1 MHSNLNETN
10 DFGWPAISNLSTDP
24 SVSSGQVSDPNIT
37 TLALI
42 KNCSSDVT
50 GLKDED
56 QKREKSDDDDQ
67 KKRSNSS
74 IGKESII
81 HWNQSRSSSENFSL
95 RVSSSRM
102 IDPIDDKDNRND
114 HSDIKAPE
122 NDTKFIKTTSH
133 HTFNDSTGGVLN
145 LNLTELE
152 RNSTSFLDRVNHIS
166 VPTNLSKV
174 MNLTPSIN
182 LKQSSDLMDQDV
194 RNQSLELKFNQ
205 SDKPLTSFDHSGPII
220 ENQTLSIG
228 VGAERNDLKN
238 SSQVEVQNQNS
249 SLISAGIKMDN
260 INTTNNLINSE
271 EIVSAKNIY
280 IIINLLI

>member
-81 HWNQSRSSSENFSL
+81 HWNQSRSSSEIPHL
-95 RVSSSRM
+95 RIISR
-102 IDPIDDKDNRND
+102 
-114 HSDIKAPE
+114 
-122 NDTKFIKTTSH
+122 
-133 HTFNDSTGGVLN
+133 
-145 LNLTELE
+145 
-152 RNSTSFLDRVNHIS
+152 
-166 VPTNLSKV
+166 
-174 MNLTPSIN
+174 
-182 LKQSSDLMDQDV
+182 
-194 RNQSLELKFNQ
+194 
-205 SDKPLTSFDHSGPII
+205 
-220 ENQTLSIG
+220 
-228 VGAERNDLKN
+228 
-238 SSQVEVQNQNS
+238 
-249 SLISAGIKMDN
+249 
-260 INTTNNLINSE
+260 
-271 EIVSAKNIY
+271 
-280 IIINLLI
+280 